1 MKRLKQFNLSQLNR
15 LFEGNDPAFNDGD
28 SPENQEQLMSD
39 YLAKH
44 LLVARNPPISRLMTR
59 LSGDTFVMPEMRV
72 MILRQGSANPMV
84 NLTEHHFEAGQM
96 IFLSQ
101 NSIVQPQDY
110 TDDLSGFGLSLTDEI
125 VSLAFPSGLPKLMDG
140 HVRDC
145 HFMLTNEEMQQME
158 ALHTLLYNTMH
169 SERIAPQVVLS
180 LTAAF
185 LWQADCLWNRHEN
198 ESRQTLSRE
207 QRLFT
212 DFLQLVSRYA
222 TREHNIDFYAQRLF
236 LSPRYMST
244 LVKQVSGKAAKQ
256 WIDDAIITRIKVE
269 LRHTNKSAAQ
279 IADEM
284 NFPNPSFFCKY
295 FKRMT
300 GLTTQDYREGKME
313 NAHGY

>member
-72 MILRQGSANPMV
+72 MILKQGSANPMV

-158 ALHTLLYNTMH
+158 VLHTLLYNTMH

-185 LWQADCLWNRHEN
+185 LWQADCLWNRRRYELGGVGVIVDDSSAALGHRLGLHLRKRGRRLCDRD
-198 ESRQTLSRE
+198 SRR
-207 QRLFT
+207 
-212 DFLQLVSRYA
+212 
-222 TREHNIDFYAQRLF
+222 
-236 LSPRYMST
+236 
-244 LVKQVSGKAAKQ
+244 
-256 WIDDAIITRIKVE
+256 RIGNNRFRHGNRGLDRDSLDRRICLNRRVCDYL
-269 LRHTNKSAAQ
+269 LRHNGIRIGIGIKGHRVVAPCVGGHKS
-279 IADEM
+279 
-284 NFPNPSFFCKY
+284 SY
-295 FKRMT
+295 
-300 GLTTQDYREGKME
+300 TQSDT
-313 NAHGY
+313 A

>member
-1 MKRLKQFNLSQLNR
+1 MKRLKQFNLSQLSKI
-15 LFEGNDPAFNDGD
+15 LDGNYQIPVNDGRQD
-28 SPENQEQLMSD
+28 CQDQLMGE
-39 YLAKH
+39 YLSKH
-44 LLVARNPPISRLMTR
+44 LLVARNPPISRLMSR

-72 MILRQGSANPMV
+72 MILTRGSANPIV

-96 IFLSQ
+96 VFLSP
-101 NSIVQPQDY
+101 NSIVQPQGYSNDIQ
-110 TDDLSGFGLSLTDEI
+110 GFGLSLTDEI
-125 VSLAFPSGLPKLMDG
+125 VSLAFPADLPKLMDG

-145 HFMLTNEEMQQME
+145 NFMLTTEEMRQVE
-158 ALHTLLYNTMH
+158 ALHTLLYQSMH
-169 SERIAPQVVLS
+169 AERIAPQVVLS

-185 LWQADCLWNRHEN
+185 LWQTDYLWNRHEN
-198 ESRQTLSRE
+198 ESRSSLSRE

-222 TREHNIDFYAQRLF
+222 TQEHNIDFYAQRLF

-256 WIDDAIITRIKVE
+256 WIDDAIVTRIKVE
-269 LRHTNKSAAQ
+269 LRHSNKSAAQ

-300 GLTTQDYREGKME
+300 GMTTQAYRDK
-313 NAHGY
+313 

>member
-15 LFEGNDPAFNDGD
+15 IFDTSSLAYADSDSENDQD
-28 SPENQEQLMSD
+28 QLMSE
-39 YLAKH
+39 YLSKH
-44 LLVARNPPISRLMTR
+44 LLVARNPPIKRLMSK
-59 LSGDTFVMPEMRV
+59 LSNDTFIMPEMRV
-72 MILRQGSANPMV
+72 MILTQGSANPIV

-101 NSIVQPQDY
+101 NSILHPQGYSADIR
-110 TDDLSGFGLSLTDEI
+110 GFGLSMSDEI
-125 VSLAFPSGLPKLMDG
+125 VSLAFPNGLPKLMDG

-145 HFMLTNEEMQQME
+145 NFPLTAKEMQQVE
-158 ALHTLLYNTMH
+158 ALHNLLYNSMH
-169 SERIAPQVVLS
+169 SDKMVPQVVLS

-185 LWQADCLWNRHEN
+185 LWQADFLWNHHEN
-198 ESRQTLSRE
+198 ENRSSLSRE

-212 DFLQLVSRYA
+212 DFIQLVSRYA
-222 TREHNIDFYAQRLF
+222 TQEHNIDFYAKRLF

-269 LRHTNKSAAQ
+269 LRHSSKSAAQ

-295 FKRMT
+295 FKRLT
-300 GLTTQDYREGKME
+300 GTTTQDYRAK
-313 NAHGY
+313 